1 MESKVVKLIFFIVN
15 FFSLKIGLLRPIVKT
30 FWFFD
35 FPTQKMLKYHCNGT
49 QYWALLKHGALF
61 FSLSFTPKHHCDLTR
76 LGKRFPRHCYF
87 VCKTYFLVKKHLVE
101 RKRNELICFLLFYIV
116 LQKNQPKFQILPFD
130 I

>member
-1 MESKVVKLIFFIVN
+1 MEGKVGKLIFFIVN
-15 FFSLKIGLLRPIVKT
+15 FFFSLKIGLLRPWCPQKAIVKT
-30 FWFFD
+30 SFFFV
-35 FPTQKMLKYHCNGT
+35 FPTQKMLKLGT
-49 QYWALLKHGALF
+49 TQTWCTF
-61 FSLSFTPKHHCDLTR
+61 FSLSFTSKHHCDLTR